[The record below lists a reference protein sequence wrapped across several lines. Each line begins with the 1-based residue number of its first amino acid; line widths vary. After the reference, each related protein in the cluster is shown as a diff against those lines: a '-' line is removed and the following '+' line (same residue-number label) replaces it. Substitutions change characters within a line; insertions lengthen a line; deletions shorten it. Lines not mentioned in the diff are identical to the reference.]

1 MNRGYK
7 IEDIL
12 SCMEKIRAAYPF
24 VVLQSQII
32 AGFPTESEAEFLSSK
47 ALIDR
52 GVFDYI
58 DIFRY
63 SDRYGTKA
71 SSIYPKV
78 PEKTIMKRYRS
89 LFLAALINHPIRK
102 LQAMYRLH

>member
-12 SCMEKIRAAYPF
+12 SCMGKIRAAYPF

-47 ALIDR
+47 AVVDKGI
-52 GVFDYI
+52 FDYI

-63 SDRYGTKA
+63 SDRYGTKSA
-71 SSIYPKV
+71 SIYPKV
-78 PEKTIMKRYRS
+78 PEKIIMERYRS
-89 LFLAALINHPIRK
+89 LFFKSLINHPVRK
-102 LQAMYRLH
+102 LQAMHRLS